1 MSGQDVYIFE
11 VSKSSFDEAVL
22 GNSHKIPVF
31 VEFMGIWSD
40 HCIEMESHLS
50 ALAREFAGQFIF
62 AKVDIDAQQELVEQY
77 EIKNVPTLKVFRD
90 GEVTQTVEGLVSDE
104 ELRVMLKFFG
114 VFRESDDLREQAR
127 EKHMAGDTVEA
138 IKLLTEA
145 IQKDPSNVRVAL
157 DMVQVFL
164 DIGELEQAES
174 LFNRLPETHK
184 ESETGRS
191 LAGQLSFKKLATQTE
206 GKDVLL
212 GRIERNNDDFD
223 ARFDL
228 AVCLVAEHDYRQAM
242 DHLFVIVEKDREYKE
257 GAARELIIA
266 LTNML
271 APNEPKLA
279 QEFRRRLGTTLS

>member
-1 MSGQDVYIFE
+1 
-11 VSKSSFDEAVL
+11 
-22 GNSHKIPVF
+22 
-31 VEFMGIWSD
+31 
-40 HCIEMESHLS
+40 
-50 ALAREFAGQFIF
+50 
-62 AKVDIDAQQELVEQY
+62 
-77 EIKNVPTLKVFRD
+77 
-90 GEVTQTVEGLVSDE
+90 
-104 ELRVMLKFFG
+104 LKFFG

-174 LFNRLPETHK
+174 LFNRLPEAHR
-184 ESETGRS
+184 EGETGRS
-191 LAGQLSFKKLATQTE
+191 LAGQLSFRKLATQTE
-206 GKDVLL
+206 GKDVLQS
-212 GRIERNNDDFD
+212 RVAANEDDFD

-242 DHLFVIVEKDREYKE
+242 DNLFAIIEQDRDYKE

-266 LTNML
+266 LTNVL
-271 APNEPKLA
+271 APNEPTLA
-279 QEFRRRLGTTLS
+279 KEFRRRLGTTLA